1 MTLTMEKA
9 PWRSRGFVGRSI
21 WVVVAVVLVQLCAS
35 VALYSA
41 IDRQAL
47 REDHA
52 RRIGELL
59 VVGQR
64 VAKLGQADFDKVM
77 TSHYMEAQV
86 ALLPPE
92 GPPVTR
98 TRMAEAN
105 AIADYVRQ
113 WEPALAARPLRLWSE
128 SRPEGGRDLVGVM
141 GLEDGRWLTFRS
153 RNFPRPWP
161 IALRAVATTLVFSL
175 ACVALGAYALR
186 QLGEPLRRLTEASRH
201 VGESPPSPI
210 LVEGPND
217 IVELGR
223 AFNDMQRRIAGL
235 IEDQARAMEALS
247 HDLRT
252 PLARLTL
259 AADYI
264 EPDDIKVLVA
274 DNVAELDAMLWS
286 LSDWLRAQ
294 HSASTAEVVDLPSL
308 IQGVTARWPDAVRY
322 EGNKALE
329 VTTHRGP
336 LEQALIRLI
345 DNAVRFG
352 GQARVRLVADG
363 PEGPLIEV
371 LDQGPGLTADA
382 MARIYEPF
390 FRGDA
395 ARARDTGGFGLGI
408 PTAERLIKRFGGRLV
423 IGNREGG
430 GVSARI
436 WPPVAMSEGYPTA
449 S

>member
-1 MTLTMEKA
+1 MTLTVRKVLR
-9 PWRSRGFVGRSI
+9 RSRGFVGRSI
-21 WVVVAVVLVQLCAS
+21 WVVAAIVLAQLIAS
-35 VALYSA
+35 VAFYSA
-41 IDRQAL
+41 IDRQTL

-52 RRIGELL
+52 RRIAELL
-59 VVGQR
+59 VVGER
-64 VAKLGQADFDKVM
+64 VSKLGQADFDQVM
-77 TSHYMEAQV
+77 SSHYLQAQV
-86 ALLPPE
+86 VALPPE
-92 GPPVTR
+92 GPPTTR
-98 TRMAEAN
+98 AQTGEAD
-105 AIADYVRQ
+105 AIVEYVRR
-113 WEPALAARPLRLWSE
+113 WEPDLAKRPLRLWSE

-141 GLEDGRWLTFRS
+141 ALKDGRWLTFRS

-175 ACVALGAYALR
+175 VCVGLGAYALR

-210 LVEGPND
+210 QVDGPND

-264 EPDDIKVLVA
+264 EPADIKSLVE
-274 DNVAELDAMLWS
+274 DNVGELDAMLRS
-286 LSDWLRAQ
+286 LADWLRAQ
-294 HSASTAEVVDLPSL
+294 HSASVAEPVDLPGL
-308 IQGVTARWPDAVRY
+308 IRGVIARWPDKVRY
-322 EGNKALE
+322 EGDKTLT

-352 GQARVRLVADG
+352 GQAKVRLTADG
-363 PEGPLIEV
+363 PDGPLIEV
-371 LDQGPGLTADA
+371 LDQGPGLTDEA

-408 PTAERLIKRFGGRLV
+408 PTAERLIKRFGGKLV
-423 IGNREGG
+423 IGNRDGG
-430 GVSARI
+430 GVSAKV
-436 WPPVAMSEGYPTA
+436 WPPLPNPLR
-449 S
+449 

>member
-1 MTLTMEKA
+1 MTLTMGKA

-21 WVVVAVVLVQLCAS
+21 WVVVAVVLVQLGAS
-35 VALYSA
+35 VAFYSA
-41 IDRQAL
+41 IDRQTL

-59 VVGQR
+59 VVGER
-64 VAKLGQADFDKVM
+64 VAKLGEADFDKVM
-77 TSHYMEAQV
+77 TSHYMEAKV
-86 ALLPPE
+86 AILPPE
-92 GPPVTR
+92 GSPVTR
-98 TRMAEAN
+98 SRMAEAN

-113 WEPALAARPLRLWSE
+113 WEPSLAARSLRLWSE

-186 QLGEPLRRLTEASRH
+186 QLGEPLRRLTEASRQ
-201 VGESPPSPI
+201 VGAAPPSPI
-210 LVEGPND
+210 VIEGPND

-264 EPDDIKVLVA
+264 EPDDIKTLVA
-274 DNVAELDAMLWS
+274 DNVGELDAMLRS

-294 HSASTAEVVDLPSL
+294 HSSSTAEVVDLPSL
-308 IQGVTARWPDAVRY
+308 IQGVTARWPEAARY
-322 EGNKALE
+322 EGGKALE
-329 VTTHRGP
+329 ITTHRGP
-336 LEQALIRLI
+336 LEQALIRLV

-352 GQARVRLVADG
+352 GQARVRLVAGG

-408 PTAERLIKRFGGRLV
+408 PTAERLINRFGGKLA
-423 IGNREGG
+423 IGNRDGG
-430 GVSARI
+430 GVVARI
-436 WPPVAMSEGYPTA
+436 WPPAAATEG
-449 S
+449 

>member
-1 MTLTMEKA
+1 MTLTVRKVLR
-9 PWRSRGFVGRSI
+9 RSRGFVGRSI
-21 WVVVAVVLVQLCAS
+21 WVMVAIVLLQLTAS
-35 VALYSA
+35 VVFYSA
-41 IDRQAL
+41 IDRQSL

-52 RRIGELL
+52 RRIAELL
-59 VVGQR
+59 VVGER
-64 VAKLGQADFDKVM
+64 VARLTQADFEQVM
-77 TSHYMEAQV
+77 SSHYLEAEIAV
-86 ALLPPE
+86 LPPE
-92 GPPVTR
+92 GPPATAEQ
-98 TRMAEAN
+98 TAEAD
-105 AIADYVRQ
+105 AIVAYVQR
-113 WEPALAARPLRLWSE
+113 WEPALAGHPLRLWSE

-141 GLEDGRWLTFRS
+141 GLKDGRWLTFRS

-175 ACVALGAYALR
+175 ACVALGAYTLR
-186 QLGEPLRRLTEASRH
+186 QLGEPLRQLTEASRR
-201 VGESPPSPI
+201 VGESSPSPI
-210 LVEGPND
+210 VVEGPND

-235 IEDQARAMEALS
+235 IEDQAKAMEALS

-264 EPDDIKVLVA
+264 EPDDIRTLVA
-274 DNVAELDAMLWS
+274 DNTHELDAMLRS
-286 LSDWLRAQ
+286 LADWLRAQ
-294 HSASTAEVVDLPSL
+294 HSASTAEPVDLPSL
-308 IQGVTARWPDAVRY
+308 IQGVVARWPDAVRY
-322 EGNKALE
+322 EGDKALE

-352 GQARVRLVADG
+352 GQAKVRLVADG
-363 PEGPLIEV
+363 PDGPVIEV
-371 LDQGPGLTADA
+371 LDQGPGLTDEA

-395 ARARDTGGFGLGI
+395 ARARDTAGFGLGI
-408 PTAERLIKRFGGRLV
+408 PTAERLIKRFGGKLV

-436 WPPVAMSEGYPTA
+436 WPPSVNA
-449 S
+449 

>member
-1 MTLTMEKA
+1 MTLTVRKVLR
-9 PWRSRGFVGRSI
+9 RSRGFVGRSI
-21 WVVVAVVLVQLCAS
+21 WVMVAIVLVQLTAS
-35 VALYSA
+35 VAFYSA
-41 IDRQAL
+41 IDRQTL

-52 RRIGELL
+52 RRIAELL
-59 VVGQR
+59 VVGER
-64 VAKLGQADFDKVM
+64 VARLAQADFDQVM
-77 TSHYMEAQV
+77 SSHYLEAEVV
-86 ALLPPE
+86 ALPPE
-92 GPPVTR
+92 GPPTTR
-98 TRMAEAN
+98 DQTAEAK
-105 AIADYVRQ
+105 AIADYVQR
-113 WEPALAARPLRLWSE
+113 WEPALANHALRLWSE

-141 GLEDGRWLTFRS
+141 ALKDGRWLTFRS

-210 LVEGPND
+210 VVEGPND

-235 IEDQARAMEALS
+235 IEDQAKAMEALS

-264 EPDDIKVLVA
+264 EPDDIKALVA
-274 DNVAELDAMLWS
+274 DNTHELDAMLRS
-286 LSDWLRAQ
+286 LADWLRAQ
-294 HSASTAEVVDLPSL
+294 HSASTAEEVDLPSL
-308 IQGVTARWPDAVRY
+308 INGVVARWPDKVRY
-322 EGNKALE
+322 EGDKTLV

-352 GQARVRLVADG
+352 GQAKVRLVDG
-363 PEGPLIEV
+363 PDGPLIEV
-371 LDQGPGLTADA
+371 LDHGPGLTDEA

-408 PTAERLIKRFGGRLV
+408 PTAERLIKRFGGKLV

-430 GVSARI
+430 GVSAKV
-436 WPPVAMSEGYPTA
+436 WPPLPNPL
-449 S
+449 

>member
-1 MTLTMEKA
+1 MTLTVRKVLR
-9 PWRSRGFVGRSI
+9 RSRGFVGRSI
-21 WVVVAVVLVQLCAS
+21 WVVVAIVLVQLTAS
-35 VALYSA
+35 VAFYSA
-41 IDRQAL
+41 IDRQTL

-52 RRIGELL
+52 RRIAELL
-59 VVGQR
+59 VVGER
-64 VAKLGQADFDKVM
+64 VSKLGQADFDQVM
-77 TSHYMEAQV
+77 SSHYLQAEIV
-86 ALLPPE
+86 VLPPE
-92 GPPVTR
+92 GPPISRAQTG
-98 TRMAEAN
+98 EAN
-105 AIADYVRQ
+105 AIADYVRR
-113 WEPALAARPLRLWSE
+113 WEPALAKQPLRLWSE

-141 GLEDGRWLTFRS
+141 GLKDGRWLTFRS

-175 ACVALGAYALR
+175 ACVGLGAYALR

-210 LVEGPND
+210 VVEGPND

-235 IEDQARAMEALS
+235 IEDQAKAMEALS

-264 EPDDIKVLVA
+264 EPDDIKTLVA
-274 DNVAELDAMLWS
+274 DNVGELDAMLRS
-286 LSDWLRAQ
+286 LADWLRAQ
-294 HSASTAEVVDLPSL
+294 HSASAPEAVDLPAL
-308 IQGVTARWPDAVRY
+308 IQGVMARWPDAVRY
-322 EGNKALE
+322 DGAKTLT

-352 GQARVRLVADG
+352 GQAKVRLTADG
-363 PEGPLIEV
+363 PDGPLIEV
-371 LDQGPGLTADA
+371 LDQGPGLTDEA

-408 PTAERLIKRFGGRLV
+408 PTAERLIKRFGGKLA
-423 IGNREGG
+423 ITNREGG

-436 WPPVAMSEGYPTA
+436 WPPVSLETPL

>member
-1 MTLTMEKA
+1 MGNLA
-9 PWRSRGFVGRSI
+9 GWSRGFVGRSI
-21 WVVVAVVLVQLCAS
+21 WVVVAIVLVQLCAS
-35 VALYSA
+35 VAFYSA
-41 IDRQAL
+41 IDRQTL

-59 VVGQR
+59 IVGQR

-77 TSHYMEAQV
+77 SSHYLEAEIV
-86 ALLPPE
+86 ALPPE
-92 GPPVTR
+92 WSPISR
-98 TRMAEAN
+98 AQMAEAN
-105 AIADYVRQ
+105 AIADYVRH
-113 WEPALAARPLRLWSE
+113 WEPELAKRVLRLWSE

-141 GLEDGRWLTFRS
+141 GLDDGRWLTFRS

-161 IALRAVATTLVFSL
+161 LALRAVATTLAFSL
-175 ACVALGAYALR
+175 ACLALGAYALR
-186 QLGEPLRRLTEASRH
+186 QLGEPLRRLTEASRQ
-201 VGESPPSPI
+201 VGAAPPSPVV
-210 LVEGPND
+210 VEGPND

-252 PLARLTL
+252 PLARLSL

-264 EPDDIKVLVA
+264 EPDDIKTLVA
-274 DNVAELDAMLWS
+274 DNVDELDAMLKS

-294 HSASTAEVVDLPSL
+294 HSASTAEVVDLPAL
-308 IQGVTARWPDAVRY
+308 IHGVMARWPGAVRY
-322 EGNKALE
+322 EGGKTLE

-352 GQARVRLVADG
+352 GQAKVRLTDGDDG
-363 PEGPLIEV
+363 PVIEV
-371 LDQGPGLTADA
+371 LDHGPGLTADA

-430 GVSARI
+430 GVSAKV
-436 WPPVAMSEGYPTA
+436 WPPVVAAGS
-449 S
+449 